1 MLLNDEVDYTNVSRD
16 IILAEQSLLGPRS
29 RCQFSPNHSLQLML
43 PYESPQPGG

>member
-16 IILAEQSLLGPRS
+16 IILAEQSLLGSRL

-43 PYESPQPGG
+43 PYESPQPGD